1 MIRIKKKLKTSLY
14 ICILLTVG
22 LATGILT
29 TSYLSKNGIKLMG
42 NTSDNGYYNILDY
55 GAQSDRPSFDNA
67 VVINE
72 IIQEM
77 GTNGGTI
84 YIPVGNFYTHS
95 PITIDRSYVSII
107 GDNSGL
113 RSGIDSGNDKTQAK
127 GGGAKII
134 VSSGVSGIEIF
145 DEDNTERISGIT
157 LKSFQIRG
165 DNNDGIGIEGID
177 DSDRIVIDDMVI
189 TNVGTGIQLRGA
201 DAPSIRN
208 SWIAETRTSI
218 ILNGASQQASIVNNS
233 LGAQSGGLT
242 IELENAQ
249 WFTISS
255 NNIFPDGASNIRL
268 YNPNLGTISG
278 NTISSR
284 YAGSIELLPN
294 QNGEYGSGNN
304 INGNNISQ
312 VEYRNHPENR
322 DNKWGLIHIE
332 ANNTNISGNLLTVN
346 NSPADFV
353 GITIKFG
360 SNNRISNTMI
370 NGTNSSR
377 SKVLISELA
386 TNTFVTNS
394 IASDESQNDGD
405 DSNVVVPIPET
416 K

>member
-1 MIRIKKKLKTSLY
+1 MIKKKLKTSLY
-14 ICILLTVG
+14 ICILLIVG

-29 TSYLSKNGIKLMG
+29 TSYLSKNGIKLIG
-42 NTSDNGYYNILDY
+42 NTSDNSYYNILDY

-72 IIQEM
+72 IIQKM

-113 RSGIDSGNDKTQAK
+113 RSGIDPGNDKTQAK

-134 VSSGVSGIEIF
+134 VASGVSGIEIL
-145 DEDNTERISGIT
+145 DEANKERISGIT

-165 DNNDGIGIEGID
+165 DNNDGIGIDGID

-233 LGAQSGGLT
+233 LGAQSDGLT

-284 YAGSIELLPN
+284 YIGSIELLPN
-294 QNGEYGSGNN
+294 QNGEYGTGNN

-312 VEYRNHPENR
+312 VDYRNHPENR
-322 DNKWGLIHIE
+322 DNNWGLIHVE
-332 ANNTNISGNLLTVN
+332 ANNTNITGNLLTVN

-360 SNNRISNTMI
+360 SNNWISNTMI

-405 DSNVVVPIPET
+405 DSNVVVPLPET